1 MKKEKNAR
9 SYTTIMSANTVL
21 LDFSLDPARIND
33 EVSRKDIVRLCKEG
47 LEKYLTGL
55 KISYDMLTA
64 DGYLCILNESSSG
77 TIVTIRFFE
86 QGLITINVEYYRKAG
101 DEPKLSFEQARE
113 LENSL
118 VQTLKLNHGQSLP
131 PLQRGPLTR
140 FFPTADERVIEYDID
155 RVLYDKRSEFQKIQI
170 VHSKSLGNMLVLDE
184 LQNIAEADLI
194 YTETLMRRGIEDYAG
209 KEICILGGGDGAL
222 LYELLKE
229 KPKHVVMLEID
240 DMVMQACNKYMNS
253 ICGNVLEKRKDDN
266 YEIIV
271 DDCVRYLHKFSQEGR
286 KFDYVFGD
294 LTDIPISDTPT
305 GEIWDFIR
313 KILQSSFKVLKP
325 DGKFMT
331 HGNGV
336 SCPESLKM
344 YEEQLVKLEPK
355 VSYTKCT
362 AFVPSFMEEW
372 VFYQVQR
379 EDTNAAASV

>member
-1 MKKEKNAR
+1 
-9 SYTTIMSANTVL
+9 MSANSIL
-21 LDFSLDPARIND
+21 LDFSLDPARIID
-33 EVSRKDIVRLCKEG
+33 EVSRKDIVRVCKEG
-47 LEKYLTGL
+47 LEKYLAGL

-64 DGYLCILNESSSG
+64 DGYLCILNETGTG

-86 QGLITINVEYYRKAG
+86 QGLITINVEYYRKDG
-101 DEPKLSFEQARE
+101 DEAKISFDQIRE
-113 LENSL
+113 LENNL
-118 VQTLKLNHGQSLP
+118 VQNLKLNHGQSLP

-140 FFPTADERVIEYDID
+140 YFPTADERVIEYDID
-155 RVLYDKRSEFQKIQI
+155 RVLFDKRSEFQKIQI
-170 VHSKSLGNMLVLDE
+170 VHSRSLGNMLVLDE

-194 YTETLMRRGIEDYAG
+194 YTETLMCRGTEKYAG

-229 KPKHVVMLEID
+229 KPKFVVMLEID
-240 DMVMQACNKYMNS
+240 EIVMQACNKYMNS
-253 ICGNVLEKRKDDN
+253 ICGDVLEKRTDDN

-271 DDCVRYLHKFSQEGR
+271 GDCMVYLKKYIKEER

-313 KILQSSFKVLKP
+313 TIQESSFQVLKP

-336 SCPESLKM
+336 SCPESLRM
-344 YEEQLVKLEPK
+344 YEDQLAKLTPK
-355 VSYTKCT
+355 VKYTKSS

-379 EDTNAAASV
+379 ENASATESV

>member
-1 MKKEKNAR
+1 
-9 SYTTIMSANTVL
+9 MSANSIL
-21 LDFSLDPARIND
+21 LDFSLDPARIID
-33 EVSRKDIVRLCKEG
+33 EVSRKDIVRVCKEG
-47 LEKYLTGL
+47 LEKYLSGL
-55 KISYDMLTA
+55 KITYDMLTA
-64 DGYLCILNESSSG
+64 DGYLCLLNETGTG

-86 QGLITINVEYYRKAG
+86 QGLITINVEYYRKDG
-101 DEPKLSFEQARE
+101 DEAKISFDNMKM
-113 LENSL
+113 LENGLRIRLEAIRS
-118 VQTLKLNHGQSLP
+118 KHLP
-131 PLQRGPLTR
+131 PIKRGSSFDVYLTSS
-140 FFPTADERVIEYDID
+140 DERVIEYDID
-155 RVLYDKRSEFQKIQI
+155 RVLFDKRSEFQKIQI
-170 VHSKSLGNMLVLDE
+170 VHSRSLGNMLVLDE

-194 YTETLMRRGIEDYAG
+194 YTETLMCRGTENYAG

-229 KPKHVVMLEID
+229 KPKFVVMLEID
-240 DMVMQACNKYMNS
+240 EIVMQACNKYMNS
-253 ICGNVLEKRKDDN
+253 ICGDVLEKRTDDN

-271 DDCVRYLHKFSQEGR
+271 GDCMVYLKKYMKEER

-313 KILQSSFKVLKP
+313 TILESSFQVLKP

-336 SCPESLKM
+336 SCPESLRM
-344 YEEQLVKLEPK
+344 YEDQLAKLTPK
-355 VSYTKCT
+355 VKYTKSS

-379 EDTNAAASV
+379 ENASSADSV

>member
-1 MKKEKNAR
+1 
-9 SYTTIMSANTVL
+9 MSANTVL

-86 QGLITINVEYYRKAG
+86 QGLITINVEYYRKDG
-101 DEPKLSFEQARE
+101 DEPKLSFEQTRE

-194 YTETLMRRGIEDYAG
+194 YTETLMRRGVEDYAG

-253 ICGNVLEKRKDDN
+253 ICGDVLEKRKDDN

-344 YEEQLVKLEPK
+344 YEEQLVKLDPK

-379 EDTNAAASV
+379 EDTNVAASV

>member
-1 MKKEKNAR
+1 
-9 SYTTIMSANTVL
+9 MSANTVL

-64 DGYLCILNESSSG
+64 DGYLCILNEAGSG

-86 QGLITINVEYYRKAG
+86 QGLITINVEYYRKDG
-101 DEPKLSFEQARE
+101 DEPKISFEQTRE
-113 LENSL
+113 LENGL
-118 VQTLKLNHGQSLP
+118 VQTLKFNHGQSLP

-155 RVLYDKRSEFQKIQI
+155 RVLYDKRSDFQKIQI

-194 YTETLMRRGIEDYAG
+194 YTETLMRRGVEDYAG

-240 DMVMQACNKYMNS
+240 EMVMQACNKYMNS
-253 ICGNVLEKRKDDN
+253 ICGDVLEKRKDDS

-313 KILQSSFKVLKP
+313 KILQASFEVIKP
-325 DGKFMT
+325 TGKFMT

-344 YEEQLVKLEPK
+344 YEEQLAKLEPK

-379 EDTNAAASV
+379 EDANATANV

>member
-1 MKKEKNAR
+1 
-9 SYTTIMSANTVL
+9 MSANTVL

-86 QGLITINVEYYRKAG
+86 QGLITINVECYRKDG
-101 DEPKLSFEQARE
+101 DEPKLSFEQTRE

-194 YTETLMRRGIEDYAG
+194 YTETLMRRGVEDYAG

-253 ICGNVLEKRKDDN
+253 ICGDVLEKRKDDN

-344 YEEQLVKLEPK
+344 YEEQLVKLDPK

-379 EDTNAAASV
+379 EDTNVAASV

>member
-1 MKKEKNAR
+1 
-9 SYTTIMSANTVL
+9 MSANSVL
-21 LDFSLDPARIND
+21 LDFSLDPTRIND
-33 EVSRKDIVRLCKEG
+33 EVSRKDIVKLCKEH
-47 LEKYLTGL
+47 LEKYISGL
-55 KISYDMLTA
+55 KITYDMLTE
-64 DGYLCILNESSSG
+64 DGYLCILNAPG
-77 TIVTIRFFE
+77 AVITTIRFFN
-86 QGLITINVEYYRKAG
+86 QGLITVNIEYFRA
-101 DEPKLSFEQARE
+101 ESEAPKITFEQTRE

-118 VQTLKLNHGQSLP
+118 VQNLKLNHGQSLP
-131 PLQRGPLTR
+131 TLQRGPITKY
-140 FFPTADERVIEYDID
+140 FPTADERVIEYDID
-155 RVLYDKRSEFQKIQI
+155 KVLYDKRSDFQKIQI

-194 YTETLMRRGIEDYAG
+194 YTETLMRRGVENYKD

-229 KPKHVVMLEID
+229 EPKHVVMLEID
-240 DMVMQACNKYMNS
+240 DLVMEACNKYMNS
-253 ICGNVLEKRKDDN
+253 ICGDVLEKRKSDN
-266 YEIIV
+266 YEIVIG
-271 DDCVRYLHKFSQEGR
+271 DCMMYLNKFIKEGR

-313 KILQSSFKVLKP
+313 VILESSFKVLKP

-336 SCPESLKM
+336 SCPESLQM
-344 YEEQLVKLEPK
+344 YEDQLEKLTPK
-355 VSYTKCT
+355 VNFTKCS

-379 EDTNAAASV
+379 APEAAASV

>member
-1 MKKEKNAR
+1 
-9 SYTTIMSANTVL
+9 MSANTIL

-33 EVSRKDIVRLCKEG
+33 EESRKDIVKLCKDN
-47 LEKYLTGL
+47 LEKYLVGL
-55 KISYDMLTA
+55 KLTYDMLTS
-64 DGYLCILNESSSG
+64 DGYLCMLNETGSG
-77 TIVTIRFFE
+77 TIVTIRFFQ
-86 QGLITINVEYYRKAG
+86 QGLITINVEYYRKDG
-101 DEPKLSFEQARE
+101 DQPIISFEQIRE
-113 LENSL
+113 LENHL
-118 VQTLKLNHGQSLP
+118 VQKLKFNHGQSLP

-155 RVLYDKRSEFQKIQI
+155 RVLYDQRSDFQKIQI

-184 LQNIAEADLI
+184 LQNISEADLI
-194 YTETLMRRGIEDYAG
+194 YTETLMCRGVEDYAG

-240 DMVMQACNKYMNS
+240 EMVMQACNKYMNS
-253 ICGNVLEKRKDDN
+253 ICGDVLERLNDDR
-266 YEIIV
+266 YEIILG
-271 DDCVRYLHKFSQEGR
+271 DCMVYLNKFISDGR

-313 KILQSSFKVLKP
+313 VILESSFKVLKP
-325 DGKFMT
+325 TGKFMT

-336 SCPESLKM
+336 SCPDSLEM
-344 YEEQLVKLEPK
+344 YEKQLAKLTPK
-355 VSYTKCT
+355 VTFTKST

-379 EDTNAAASV
+379 EDANAAGSV

>member
-1 MKKEKNAR
+1 
-9 SYTTIMSANTVL
+9 MSANTVL

-86 QGLITINVEYYRKAG
+86 QGLITINVEYYRKDG
-101 DEPKLSFEQARE
+101 DEPKLSFEQTRE

-194 YTETLMRRGIEDYAG
+194 YTETLMRRGVEDYAG

-253 ICGNVLEKRKDDN
+253 ICGDVLEKRKDDN

-271 DDCVRYLHKFSQEGR
+271 DDCVRYLQKFSQEGR

-344 YEEQLVKLEPK
+344 YEEQLVKLDPK

-379 EDTNAAASV
+379 EDTNVAASV

>member
-1 MKKEKNAR
+1 
-9 SYTTIMSANTVL
+9 MSANSVL
-21 LDFSLDPARIND
+21 MDFSLDPTRIND
-33 EVSRKDIVRLCKEG
+33 EVSRKDIVKLCKEH
-47 LEKYLTGL
+47 LEKYISGL
-55 KISYDMLTA
+55 KITFDMLTE
-64 DGYLCILNESSSG
+64 DGYLCILNAPG
-77 TIVTIRFFE
+77 AIITTIRFFN
-86 QGLITINVEYYRKAG
+86 QGLITVNIEYYRA
-101 DEPKLSFEQARE
+101 ESEAPKISFEQTRE

-118 VQTLKLNHGQSLP
+118 VQNLKLNHGQSLP
-131 PLQRGPLTR
+131 TLQRGPITKY
-140 FFPTADERVIEYDID
+140 FPTADERVIEYDID
-155 RVLYDKRSEFQKIQI
+155 KVLYDKRSEFQKIQI

-194 YTETLMRRGIEDYAG
+194 YTETLMRRGVENYKD

-229 KPKHVVMLEID
+229 EPKHVVMLEID
-240 DMVMQACNKYMNS
+240 DLVMVACNKYMNT
-253 ICGNVLEKRKDDN
+253 ICGDVLEKRKSDN
-266 YEIIV
+266 YEIV
-271 DDCVRYLHKFSQEGR
+271 VGDCMMYLNKYIKEGR

-313 KILQSSFKVLKP
+313 VILESSFKVLKP

-336 SCPESLKM
+336 SCPESLQM
-344 YEEQLVKLEPK
+344 YEDQLAKLSPK
-355 VSYTKCT
+355 VDFTKCS

-379 EDTNAAASV
+379 AEGAAGSV

>member
-1 MKKEKNAR
+1 
-9 SYTTIMSANTVL
+9 MSANSIL
-21 LDFSLDPARIND
+21 LDFSLDPARIID
-33 EVSRKDIVRLCKEG
+33 EVSRKDIVRMCKEN
-47 LEKYLTGL
+47 LEKYLTAL
-55 KISYDMLTA
+55 KICYDMLTA
-64 DGYLCILNESSSG
+64 DGYLCILNETGTG

-86 QGLITINVEYYRKAG
+86 QGLITINVEYYRKDG
-101 DEPKLSFEQARE
+101 DEPKISFDQIRE
-113 LENSL
+113 LENNL
-118 VQTLKLNHGQSLP
+118 VQKLKLNHGQSLP

-140 FFPTADERVIEYDID
+140 YFPTADERVIEYDID
-155 RVLYDKRSEFQKIQI
+155 RVLFDKRSDFQKIQI

-194 YTETLMRRGIEDYAG
+194 YTETLMCRGAENYAG

-229 KPKHVVMLEID
+229 GPKHVVMLEID
-240 DMVMQACNKYMNS
+240 EIVMQACNKYMNS
-253 ICGNVLEKRKDDN
+253 ICGDVLEKRTDEN

-271 DDCVRYLHKFSQEGR
+271 GDCMVYLNKYIKEER

-313 KILQSSFKVLKP
+313 LILECSFQVLKP

-336 SCPESLKM
+336 SCPESLRM
-344 YEEQLVKLEPK
+344 YEDQLAKLTPK
-355 VSYTKCT
+355 VSFTKST

-379 EDTNAAASV
+379 EVANATESV

>member
-1 MKKEKNAR
+1 
-9 SYTTIMSANTVL
+9 MSANSIL
-21 LDFSLDPARIND
+21 LDFSLDPARIID
-33 EVSRKDIVRLCKEG
+33 EVSRKDIVRVCKEG
-47 LEKYLTGL
+47 LEKYLAGL
-55 KISYDMLTA
+55 KISYDMLTT
-64 DGYLCILNESSSG
+64 DGYLCILSETGTG

-86 QGLITINVEYYRKAG
+86 QGLITINVEYYRKDG
-101 DEPKLSFEQARE
+101 DEAKISFEQIRE
-113 LENSL
+113 LENNL
-118 VQTLKLNHGQSLP
+118 VQKLKFNHGQSLP

-140 FFPTADERVIEYDID
+140 YFPTADERVIEYDID
-155 RVLYDKRSEFQKIQI
+155 RVLFDKRSEFQKIQI
-170 VHSKSLGNMLVLDE
+170 VHSRSLGNMLVLDE

-194 YTETLMRRGIEDYAG
+194 YTETLMCRGKEDYAG

-229 KPKHVVMLEID
+229 GPKMVVMLEID
-240 DMVMQACNKYMNS
+240 EIVMQACNKYMNT
-253 ICGNVLEKRKDDN
+253 ICGDVLEKRTDDN

-271 DDCVRYLHKFSQEGR
+271 GDCMVYLRKYIKEGR

-313 KILQSSFKVLKP
+313 TILESSFQVLKP

-336 SCPESLKM
+336 SCPESLRM
-344 YEEQLVKLEPK
+344 YEDQLAKLTPK
-355 VSYTKCT
+355 VTYTKSS

-379 EDTNAAASV
+379 EVANATESV

>member
-1 MKKEKNAR
+1 
-9 SYTTIMSANTVL
+9 MSANTVL
-21 LDFSLDPARIND
+21 LDFSLDPARIID

-64 DGYLCILNESSSG
+64 DGYLCILNEASSG

-86 QGLITINVEYYRKAG
+86 QGLITINVEYYRKDG
-101 DEPKLSFEQARE
+101 DEPKISFENMKT
-113 LENSL
+113 LENGLRIRLEAKRS
-118 VQTLKLNHGQSLP
+118 KHLP
-131 PLQRGPLTR
+131 PIKRGSNVDVYLTSS
-140 FFPTADERVIEYDID
+140 DERVIEYDID

-222 LYELLKE
+222 LFELLKE

-240 DMVMQACNKYMNS
+240 EMVMQACNKYMSS
-253 ICGNVLEKRKDDN
+253 ICGDVLEKRKDESF
-266 YEIIV
+266 EIIV
-271 DDCVRYLHKFSQEGR
+271 DDCMRYLHKFSKEGR
-286 KFDYVFGD
+286 TFDYVFGD

-313 KILQSSFKVLKP
+313 TILQSSFKVLKP

-344 YEEQLVKLEPK
+344 YEEQLAKLEPK

-379 EDTNAAASV
+379 EDTNATASV

>member
-1 MKKEKNAR
+1 
-9 SYTTIMSANTVL
+9 MSANTVL

-86 QGLITINVEYYRKAG
+86 QGLITINVEYYRRDG
-101 DEPKLSFEQARE
+101 DEPKLSFEQTRE

-194 YTETLMRRGIEDYAG
+194 YTETLMRRGIEDYVG

-294 LTDIPISDTPT
+294 LTDIPISETPT

-313 KILQSSFKVLKP
+313 KILQSSFEVLKP

-379 EDTNAAASV
+379 EDTNVVASV

>member
-1 MKKEKNAR
+1 
-9 SYTTIMSANTVL
+9 MSANSVL
-21 LDFSLDPARIND
+21 LDFSLDPARIGD
-33 EVSRKDIVRLCKEG
+33 EVSRKDFVKLIKEH
-47 LEKYLTGL
+47 LEKYLPGL
-55 KISYDMLTA
+55 KISYDMLTE
-64 DGYLCILNESSSG
+64 DGYLCILNAPDAVI
-77 TIVTIRFFE
+77 TTIRFFK
-86 QGLITINVEYYRKAG
+86 QGLITINIEYYRA
-101 DEPKLSFEQARE
+101 ESEAPKISFEHTRE
-113 LENSL
+113 LENNL
-118 VQTLKLNHGQSLP
+118 VLNLKLSHGQSLP
-131 PLQRGPLTR
+131 TLQRGPLTKY
-140 FFPTADERVIEYDID
+140 FPTADERVIEYDID
-155 RVLYDKRSEFQKIQI
+155 KVLYDKRSEFQKIQI

-194 YTETLMRRGIEDYAG
+194 YTETLMRRGIESYKN

-229 KPKHVVMLEID
+229 DPKHVVMLEID
-240 DMVMQACNKYMNS
+240 EFVMQACNKYMNS
-253 ICGNVLEKRKDDN
+253 ICGDVLERRKSDN

-271 DDCVRYLHKFSQEGR
+271 GDCMVYLKKYIKEGR

-313 KILQSSFKVLKP
+313 LILESAFKVLKA

-344 YEEQLVKLEPK
+344 YEDQLNKLSPK
-355 VSYTKCT
+355 VTFTKCT

-372 VFYQVQR
+372 VFYQVHR
-379 EDTNAAASV
+379 EAVSAVSV

>member
-1 MKKEKNAR
+1 
-9 SYTTIMSANTVL
+9 MSANSVL
-21 LDFSLDPARIND
+21 LDFSLDPTRIND
-33 EVSRKDIVRLCKEG
+33 EVSRKDIVKLCKEH
-47 LEKYLTGL
+47 LEKYISGL
-55 KISYDMLTA
+55 KITYDMLTD
-64 DGYLCILNESSSG
+64 DGYLCILNAPG
-77 TIVTIRFFE
+77 AIITTIRFFN
-86 QGLITINVEYYRKAG
+86 QGLITINIEYYRA
-101 DEPKLSFEQARE
+101 ESEAPKITFEQTRE

-118 VQTLKLNHGQSLP
+118 VLNLKLNHGQSLP
-131 PLQRGPLTR
+131 TLQRGPVTKY
-140 FFPTADERVIEYDID
+140 FPTADERVIEYDID
-155 RVLYDKRSEFQKIQI
+155 KVLYDKRSDFQKIQI

-194 YTETLMRRGIEDYAG
+194 YTETLMRRGVENYKD

-229 KPKHVVMLEID
+229 EPKHVVMLEID
-240 DMVMQACNKYMNS
+240 DLVMEACNKYMNS
-253 ICGNVLEKRKDDN
+253 ICGDVLEKRKSDN
-266 YEIIV
+266 YEIVIG
-271 DDCVRYLHKFSQEGR
+271 DCMMYLNKFIKEGR

-313 KILQSSFKVLKP
+313 VILESSFKVLKP

-336 SCPESLKM
+336 SCPESLQM
-344 YEEQLVKLEPK
+344 YEDQLATLTPK
-355 VSYTKCT
+355 VNFTKCS

-379 EDTNAAASV
+379 VPEAAASV